1 MSRPVEHDPDG
12 MLDAALVLL
21 REGGPRAVTMTAV
34 AEATGAPSGSVY
46 HRFPSRDAL
55 VAALWMRTVE
65 AFQERFVAELAGGS
79 EDAVDAALR
88 AVRWSL
94 GWVRANPDDARLLL
108 LYRRED
114 LASAEWPEDLARRA
128 ARLARRFDDEVRGFA
143 ARLRGADAQ
152 ARAWFAL
159 ADLPTAAVRR
169 HLANG
174 KKVPREVDG
183 LLEQAVRAV
192 LA

>member
-65 AFQERFVAELAGGS
+65 AFQERFVAELAEGS
-79 EDAVDAALR
+79 DDVVDAALR

-143 ARLRGADAQ
+143 ARLQGVDAQ

-174 KKVPREVDG
+174 KKIPREVDG

-192 LA
+192 LT

>member
-1 MSRPVEHDPDG
+1 

-55 VAALWMRTVE
+55 VAALWMRAVE
-65 AFQERFVAELAGGS
+65 AFQERFVAELAGGG
-79 EDAVDAALR
+79 EDAVAAALR

-94 GWVRANPDDARLLL
+94 DWVRANPDDARILL

-114 LASAEWPEDLARRA
+114 LASGEWPDDLALRA

-143 ARLRGADAQ
+143 ARLQGADAQ

-183 LLEQAVRAV
+183 LLEKAVRAV
-192 LA
+192 LT